1 MLTPRELRCIIA
13 SLRLLTLAIGILNT
27 APADVLTTSELIGAE
42 LFWDIIIPETLAANE
57 VLIMAP
63 KFLVSVI
70 PSSKRY
76 VRFSFSLY
84 VFEIKSSRDISDTGD
99 RIATAPWWF
108 LFLYLLNFSFG
119 TNANFILFFSSWL
132 ISDLNKLLVDA
143 DFIKYTLDISFDASN
158 A

>member
-1 MLTPRELRCIIA
+1 MYYRIFKIIN
-13 SLRLLTLAIGILNT
+13 SSNWNFKY

-42 LFWDIIIPETLAANE
+42 LFCDIIIPETLAANE

-84 VFEIKSSRDISDTGD
+84 VFELSPQEI
-99 RIATAPWWF
+99 
-108 LFLYLLNFSFG
+108 
-119 TNANFILFFSSWL
+119 
-132 ISDLNKLLVDA
+132 
-143 DFIKYTLDISFDASN
+143 
-158 A
+158 

>member
-1 MLTPRELRCIIA
+1 MLIPRELRCIIA

-42 LFWDIIIPETLAANE
+42 LFCDIIIPETLAANE
-57 VLIMAP
+57 VLIIAP

-84 VFEIKSSRDISDTGD
+84 VLDIKYSRDKSDTGD
-99 RIATAPWWF
+99 RIDTAT
-108 LFLYLLNFSFG
+108 
-119 TNANFILFFSSWL
+119 
-132 ISDLNKLLVDA
+132 
-143 DFIKYTLDISFDASN
+143 
-158 A
+158 

>member
-42 LFWDIIIPETLAANE
+42 LFCDIIIPETLAANE

-76 VRFSFSLY
+76 VSSLSHY
-84 VFEIKSSRDISDTGD
+84 MLILLSPQEIISDTGD
-99 RIATAPWWF
+99 RIATAP
-108 LFLYLLNFSFG
+108 
-119 TNANFILFFSSWL
+119 
-132 ISDLNKLLVDA
+132 
-143 DFIKYTLDISFDASN
+143 
-158 A
+158 

>member
-42 LFWDIIIPETLAANE
+42 LFCDIIIPETLAANE

-76 VRFSFSLY
+76 VRFSFSL
-84 VFEIKSSRDISDTGD
+84 
-99 RIATAPWWF
+99 
-108 LFLYLLNFSFG
+108 
-119 TNANFILFFSSWL
+119 
-132 ISDLNKLLVDA
+132 
-143 DFIKYTLDISFDASN
+143 
-158 A
+158 